1 MPKAR
6 LTHSDDIQRPGFLMI
21 SETKHVQL
29 TGEAMVFRDTARAGA
44 ILMGLWHSALI
55 AVTVLAVTAG
65 SGEAWGEGDGSGDSL
80 YLSAGFTPDP
90 KTIDLQLDGRIDAA
104 IEVSETCHGFISGE
118 EPDVSVYYN
127 AGPFPLI
134 LSADSDEDMTL
145 VVNAPDGQWYCDDD
159 SGSGLNPSIRFGE
172 PVSGN
177 YEIWV
182 GRYLGPGPATVRLS
196 ISELYSE

>member
-1 MPKAR
+1 MR
-6 LTHSDDIQRPGFLMI
+6 
-21 SETKHVQL
+21 
-29 TGEAMVFRDTARAGA
+29 
-44 ILMGLWHSALI
+44 LWHSALI
-55 AVTVLAVTAG
+55 LLTVLALPAV
-65 SGEAWGEGDGSGDSL
+65 SGKAWGVYDGPGDSL

-90 KTIDLQLDGRIDAA
+90 KTIDLELDTRIDASTEIA
-104 IEVSETCHGFISGE
+104 ETCHGFISGE
-118 EPDVSVYYN
+118 DPDVAVYYN

-177 YEIWV
+177 YDIWV
-182 GRYLGPGPATVRLS
+182 GRFLGPGPATARLS

>member
-1 MPKAR
+1 MR
-6 LTHSDDIQRPGFLMI
+6 
-21 SETKHVQL
+21 
-29 TGEAMVFRDTARAGA
+29 
-44 ILMGLWHSALI
+44 LWHAALI
-55 AVTVLAVTAG
+55 SLTVLALPAV
-65 SGEAWGEGDGSGDSL
+65 SGEAWGVGEGPGDSL

-90 KTIDLQLDGRIDAA
+90 KTIDLELDTRIDAA
-104 IEVSETCHGFISGE
+104 TEISETCHGFISGAD
-118 EPDVSVYYN
+118 PDVAVYYN

-134 LSADSDEDMTL
+134 VSADSDDDMTL

-177 YEIWV
+177 YDIWV
-182 GRYLGPGPATVRLS
+182 GRFLGPGPATARLS